1 MVPIIRE
8 TDFEMDLFVMGF
20 QEFKNTW
27 TLVENQK
34 LETRMKPENK
44 EDKFAVAVIGGNH
57 SIVGHLMEG
66 KTRRFAKTI
75 FYFLRGVHMIDET
88 FVLPVKQ
95 LIREMVK
102 V

>member
-1 MVPIIRE
+1 
-8 TDFEMDLFVMGF
+8 
-20 QEFKNTW
+20 
-27 TLVENQK
+27 
-34 LETRMKPENK
+34 MKPENK

-88 FVLPVKQ
+88 FVLPVK
-95 LIREMVK
+95 
-102 V
+102 

>member
-20 QEFKNTW
+20 QEFENAW
-27 TLVENQK
+27 TLVKNQK
-34 LETRMKPENK
+34 LETRMKSENK
-44 EDKFAVAVIGGNH
+44 EDKFVVAVIGENH
-57 SIVGHLMEG
+57 SIAGHLMEG